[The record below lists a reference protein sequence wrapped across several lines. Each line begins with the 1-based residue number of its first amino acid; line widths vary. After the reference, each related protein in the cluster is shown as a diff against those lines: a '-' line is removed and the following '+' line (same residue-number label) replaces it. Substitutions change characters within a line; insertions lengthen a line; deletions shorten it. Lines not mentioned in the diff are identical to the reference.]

1 MEEDKKVGLLMKMVH
16 RKL

>member
-1 MEEDKKVGLLMKMVH
+1 MEEDKKVGFLMKMVH